1 MFKKSLTILLIILLG
16 VCGVSAKD
24 KKKEYRYEVQPVAV
38 GAQGTYLIK
47 VFSYAKTKKK
57 ALKLVKENAI
67 HAVLFKGFTG
77 GNGIA
82 TQKPLVNAQI
92 KAEHEEFFENF
103 FKNKEYERF
112 VNLSGDATV
121 KPGDMIKVGRLYKI
135 GFVVSINKDGLREY
149 LESQGIL
156 KSLGGMF

>member
-1 MFKKSLTILLIILLG
+1 MLKKYLVVILMLLLG
-16 VCGVSAKD
+16 VSGVSAKD
-24 KKKEYRYEVQPVAV
+24 KKKEYRYEVAPVAV

-57 ALKLVKENAI
+57 ALEIVKENAV
-67 HAVLFKGFTG
+67 HAVLFSGFTG

-82 TQKPLVNAQI
+82 TQKPLVNAKI
-92 KAEHEEFFENF
+92 KAENEEFFDKF
-103 FKNKEYERF
+103 FENKEYERF
-112 VNLSGDATV
+112 VNLSADATV
-121 KPGDMIKVGRLYKI
+121 KPGDMIKVGKLYKI

-149 LESQGIL
+149 LEDQGIL

>member
-1 MFKKSLTILLIILLG
+1 MLRKYLVLVLILLLG
-16 VCGVSAKD
+16 ISGVSAKD
-24 KKKEYRYEVQPVAV
+24 KKKEYRYEVAPVAV

-47 VFSYAKTKKK
+47 VFSYARTKKK
-57 ALKLVKENAI
+57 ALKLVKENAV
-67 HAVLFKGFTG
+67 HAVLFSGFTG

-82 TQKPLVNAQI
+82 TQKPLVNAKI
-92 KAEHEEFFENF
+92 KAENEEFFEKF
-103 FKNKEYERF
+103 FENKEYERF